1 MDIYGACGNN
11 TCPRSSPLCH
21 EILNNHYKFY
31 LAFENSNCRDY
42 ITEKFF
48 VTGLGLVYTAYL
60 VIIYTGCT
68 RNNILPIVMGARPE
82 DYARVAP
89 HHSYI
94 HVDQFRGPRHL
105 AQYLHMLDKDDDKYN
120 QYFQVRITQASVGS
134 ILGNILVE
142 RNRRVYQH
150 KILLQSVCLAAPS

>member
-1 MDIYGACGNN
+1 
-11 TCPRSSPLCH
+11 
-21 EILNNHYKFY
+21 
-31 LAFENSNCRDY
+31 
-42 ITEKFF
+42 
-48 VTGLGLVYTAYL
+48 
-60 VIIYTGCT
+60 
-68 RNNILPIVMGARPE
+68 MGARPE
-82 DYARVAP
+82 DYDRVAP

-150 KILLQSVCLAAPS
+150 KILLQSVCLAAPSWGINDIVKQAWAELCQVRLSFQLALLAEFQTSLYKKIELML